1 MIGLALIFC
10 IVAVLTALIKR
21 GRFFKQVLALSA
33 LTVVVFGLT
42 MLATGHRNPQNPYA
56 VIGPAIIGSVIATV
70 MSLIALKLSFIK
82 KSNS

>member
-10 IVAVLTALIKR
+10 IAAVITALMKR
-21 GRFFKQVLALSA
+21 GRFYKQVLVLSA

-42 MLATGHRNPQNPYA
+42 MLATGHRDPQNPYA

-70 MSLIALKLSFIK
+70 LSLIALVLSFTK
-82 KSNS
+82 KSNT